1 MTDDSSLQRSRKCP
15 VATLRPVSRR
25 APYVA
30 ACSAIALSLALA
42 ACGQNSSSNLDQSP
56 SIGGKGDQ
64 PKAAQQLGFPQFAT
78 KNTTR
83 VGGADPTAD
92 AAAVAQAVFTPDLPS
107 ARPRAVALVDSA
119 DWQSGVAASVLMSRP
134 LRVPTLLSGSSSV
147 PDATKNAL
155 SALAPTGAPQLGGA
169 KVVRVGSVAVPGGLR
184 ATQVAGTNP
193 FALAAGVDRLAARV
207 AGKPSD
213 VVVVASGERAEF
225 AMPAAAWAAKSG
237 DPVLFVTRNAIP
249 PETRRALAFHQQP
262 KIYLLGPPDVVSA
275 PVEKLLRGLGT
286 VKRIS
291 GADAVS
297 NAIAFARYSDGA
309 FGWNVVDPGH
319 GLVLANDQRPLDA
332 AAAAP
337 LSGSGQY
344 GPLLLVDQPSPLPP
358 ALIQYLLDIEPGY
371 EKDPTRGVYNHGW
384 LLGDGGAIS
393 VGDQARID
401 TLLEIAPVSK
411 APQQTTTPAKPPTGG
426 TKKKT
431 RTSTTSTSTTP
442 SRPTTT
448 TTRGP

>member
-1 MTDDSSLQRSRKCP
+1 
-15 VATLRPVSRR
+15 
-25 APYVA
+25 
-30 ACSAIALSLALA
+30 
-42 ACGQNSSSNLDQSP
+42 
-56 SIGGKGDQ
+56 
-64 PKAAQQLGFPQFAT
+64 
-78 KNTTR
+78 
-83 VGGADPTAD
+83 
-92 AAAVAQAVFTPDLPS
+92 
-107 ARPRAVALVDSA
+107 
-119 DWQSGVAASVLMSRP
+119 
-134 LRVPTLLSGSSSV
+134 V

-155 SALAPTGAPQLGGA
+155 SALAPTGARQLGGA
-169 KVVRVGSVAVPGGLR
+169 KIVRVGSVAAPGGLR
-184 ATQVAGTNP
+184 ATPVAGTNP
-193 FALAAGVDRLAARV
+193 FAIAASVDRLAARA

-237 DPVLFVTRNAIP
+237 DPVLFVTRNAVP
-249 PETRRALAFHQQP
+249 PETRKALAFHQQP

-275 PVEKLLRGLGT
+275 PVEKTLRGLGT

-291 GADAVS
+291 GADAVA
-297 NAIAFARYSDGA
+297 NAIAFARYSDGG

-319 GLVLANDQRPLDA
+319 GLVFANDQRPLDA

-344 GPLLLVDQPSPLPP
+344 GPLLLVEQPSPLPP

-384 LLGDGGAIS
+384 LLGDGSAIS

-401 TLLEIAPVSK
+401 TLLEIAPVSN
-411 APQQTTTPAKPPTGG
+411 ASQQTTTTAKPPTGG
-426 TKKKT
+426 GKKKT
-431 RTSTTSTSTTP
+431 STSTTSTSTTP
-442 SRPTTT
+442 SRTTTTT

>member
-1 MTDDSSLQRSRKCP
+1 MVRR
-15 VATLRPVSRR
+15 RMRR
-25 APYVA
+25 AIPI
-30 ACSAIALSLALA
+30 CLCLALA
-42 ACGQNSSSNLDQSP
+42 GCGSKSATKSTQANL
-56 SIGGKGDQ
+56 GAKGTDTQ
-64 PKAAQQLGFPQFAT
+64 AAQGLGFPQVAT

-107 ARPRAVALVDSA
+107 ARPRAVALVDSG
-119 DWQSGVAASVLMSRP
+119 DWQAGVAASVLMSRP
-134 LRVPTLLSGSSSV
+134 VRAPILLSGSDSL

-155 SALAPTGAPQLGGA
+155 SALAPTGSRPIGGA
-169 KVVRVGSVAVPGGLR
+169 QVVRVGAVPAPGGLR
-184 ATQVAGTNP
+184 STQVAGANP
-193 FALAAGVDRLAARV
+193 FAIAAGVDRLAAR
-207 AGKPSD
+207 ASGKPSD
-213 VVVVASGERAEF
+213 IVVVASGERAEF
-225 AMPAAAWAAKSG
+225 AMPAAAWAAKAG

-249 PETRRALAFHQQP
+249 PETRKALAFHQQP

-275 PVEKLLRGLGT
+275 GVEKLLRGLGT

-291 GADAVS
+291 GPDAVT

-319 GLVLANDQRPLDA
+319 GLVIANDQRPLDA

-337 LSGSGQY
+337 LTASGKY

-384 LLGDGGAIS
+384 LLGDAGAIS

-401 TLLEIAPVSK
+401 TLLEIAPV
-411 APQQTTTPAKPPTGG
+411 AGAQQQTTPAKPPAPAKS
-426 TKKKT
+426 KKKAT
-431 RTSTTSTSTTP
+431 TSTTP
-442 SRPTTT
+442 SRTTTTTT
-448 TTRGP
+448 TTRKP

>member
-1 MTDDSSLQRSRKCP
+1 VP
-15 VATLRPVSRR
+15 PRPRFAVVGST
-25 APYVA
+25 
-30 ACSAIALSLALA
+30 IALSFALA
-42 ACGQNSSSNLDQSP
+42 ACGQSSSSDLGQSP
-56 SIGGKGDQ
+56 AIGRKGDQ
-64 PKAAQQLGFPQFAT
+64 PKAAQELGFPQFAT

-92 AAAVAQAVFTPDLPS
+92 AAAVAQAVFTPELPS
-107 ARPRAVALVDSA
+107 ARPRAVTLVDSG
-119 DWQSGVAASVLMSRP
+119 DWQAGVAASVLMSRP
-134 LRVPTLLSGSSSV
+134 LRAPILLSGSDSL

-155 SALAPTGAPQLGGA
+155 GALDPAGARQIGGA
-169 KVVRVGSVAVPGGLR
+169 KVIRVGSVPAPGGLR
-184 ATQVAGTNP
+184 STQVAGANP
-193 FALAAGVDRLAARV
+193 FAIAAGVDRLAARV
-207 AGKPSD
+207 ARKPSD

-225 AMPAAAWAAKSG
+225 AMPAAAWAAKAG

-275 PVEKLLRGLGT
+275 GVEKLLRRLGT

-291 GADAVS
+291 GADAVT

-319 GLVLANDQRPLDA
+319 GLVFASDQRPLDA

-337 LSGSGQY
+337 LSASGKY
-344 GPLLLVDQPSPLPP
+344 GPLLLVDQPSPLPQT
-358 ALIQYLLDIEPGY
+358 LIQYLLDIEPGY

-384 LLGDGGAIS
+384 LLGDAGAIS

-401 TLLEIAPVSK
+401 TLLEIAPVSN
-411 APQQTTTPAKPPTGG
+411 APQTTTPAKPTTTPKAK
-426 TKKKT
+426 TK
-431 RTSTTSTSTTP
+431 TTSTSTTP
-442 SRPTTT
+442 SRTTTTT
-448 TTRGP
+448 TTRRP

>member
-1 MTDDSSLQRSRKCP
+1 VP
-15 VATLRPVSRR
+15 RR

-30 ACSAIALSLALA
+30 ACSAIVLSLAVA
-42 ACGQNSSSNLDQSP
+42 ACGQSSNTDLGQSP
-56 SIGGKGDQ
+56 AIGSKGNA
-64 PKAAQQLGFPQFAT
+64 PKAAQELGFPQFAT

-107 ARPRAVALVDSA
+107 ARPRAVTLVDSG
-119 DWQSGVAASVLMSRP
+119 DWQAGVAASVLMSRP
-134 LRVPTLLSGSSSV
+134 LRAPILLSGSDSL

-155 SALAPTGAPQLGGA
+155 SALAPSGARQIGGA
-169 KVVRVGSVAVPGGLR
+169 KVIRVGPVPAPSGLR
-184 ATQVAGTNP
+184 STQVAGTNP
-193 FALAAGVDRLAARV
+193 FAIAAGVDRLAARA

-213 VVVVASGERAEF
+213 AVVIASGERAEF
-225 AMPAAAWAAKSG
+225 AMPAAAWAAKAG

-249 PETRRALAFHQQP
+249 PETRSALSFHQQP
-262 KIYLLGPPDVVSA
+262 KIYVLGPPDVVSA
-275 PVEKLLRGLGT
+275 GVEKLLRRLGT
-286 VKRIS
+286 VKRVS
-291 GADAVS
+291 GADAVT

-319 GLVLANDQRPLDA
+319 GLVFANDQRPLDA

-337 LSGSGQY
+337 LSASGKY

-358 ALIQYLLDIEPGY
+358 TLIQYLLDIEPGY

-384 LLGDGGAIS
+384 LLGDAGAIS

-401 TLLEIAPVSK
+401 TLLEIAPVSN
-411 APQQTTTPAKPPTGG
+411 APQQTTTPAKPTTTPKGK
-426 TKKKT
+426 TK
-431 RTSTTSTSTTP
+431 TTSTSTTP
-442 SRPTTT
+442 SRTT
-448 TTRGP
+448 TTRTRKP

>member
-1 MTDDSSLQRSRKCP
+1 VP
-15 VATLRPVSRR
+15 RR
-25 APYVA
+25 LPYAA
-30 ACSAIALSLALA
+30 ACSTIALSLALA
-42 ACGQNSSSNLDQSP
+42 ACGQNGGSNLGKSP
-56 SIGGKGDQ
+56 AIGRSGDQ
-64 PKAAQQLGFPQFAT
+64 PKAAQELGFPQFAT

-107 ARPRAVALVDSA
+107 ARPRAVALVDSG
-119 DWQSGVAASVLMSRP
+119 DWQAGVAASVLMSRP
-134 LRVPTLLSGSSSV
+134 VRAPILLSGSDSL

-155 SALAPTGAPQLGGA
+155 SALAPTGSRPIGGA
-169 KVVRVGSVAVPGGLR
+169 QVVRVGAVPAPGGLR
-184 ATQVAGTNP
+184 STQVAGANP
-193 FALAAGVDRLAARV
+193 FAIAAGVDRLAARA

-213 VVVVASGERAEF
+213 IVVVASGERAEF
-225 AMPAAAWAAKSG
+225 AMPAAAWAAKAG

-249 PETRRALAFHQQP
+249 PETRKALAFHQQP

-275 PVEKLLRGLGT
+275 GVEKLLRGLGT

-291 GADAVS
+291 GPDAVT

-319 GLVLANDQRPLDA
+319 GLVIANDQRPLDA
-332 AAAAP
+332 AAGSP
-337 LSGSGQY
+337 LSAAGKY

-384 LLGDGGAIS
+384 LLGDAGAIS

-401 TLLEIAPVSK
+401 TLHEIAPV
-411 APQQTTTPAKPPTGG
+411 AGAQQQTTPAKPPAPAKS
-426 TKKKT
+426 KKKAT
-431 RTSTTSTSTTP
+431 TSTTP
-442 SRPTTT
+442 SRTTTTTT
-448 TTRGP
+448 TTRKP

>member
-1 MTDDSSLQRSRKCP
+1 VPRRTRSI
-15 VATLRPVSRR
+15 V
-25 APYVA
+25 
-30 ACSAIALSLALA
+30 ACSTIALSLAVA
-42 ACGQNSSSNLDQSP
+42 ACGQNNSSNLGQSP
-56 SIGGKGDQ
+56 AIGRKGDE

-92 AAAVAQAVFTPDLPS
+92 AAGVAQAVFTPELPS
-107 ARPRAVALVDSA
+107 ARPRAGALVDSG
-119 DWQSGVAASVLMSRP
+119 DWQAGVAAAVLMSRP
-134 LRVPTLLSGSSSV
+134 LRAPTLLSGADAL

-155 SALAPTGAPQLGGA
+155 SALAPTGARQIGGA
-169 KVVRVGSVAVPGGLR
+169 KVVRVGSVPAPSGLR
-184 ATQVAGTNP
+184 STRVAGANP
-193 FALAAGVDRLAARV
+193 FAIAAGVDRLAARA

-249 PETRRALAFHQQP
+249 PETRKALAFHQQP
-262 KIYLLGPPDVVSA
+262 KIYLLGPPDVASA
-275 PVEKLLRGLGT
+275 RVEKLLRGLGT
-286 VKRIS
+286 VKRVS
-291 GADAVS
+291 GADAVT

-319 GLVLANDQRPLDA
+319 GLVFASDRRPLDA

-337 LSGSGQY
+337 LSASGKY

-358 ALIQYLLDIEPGY
+358 ALVQYLLDIEPGY

-384 LLGDGGAIS
+384 LLGDAGAIS
-393 VGDQARID
+393 LGDQARID
-401 TLLEIAPVSK
+401 TLLEIAPVSN
-411 APQQTTTPAKPPTGG
+411 ASRQTTTPAKPPTTPKGQS
-426 TKKKT
+426 KKK
-431 RTSTTSTSTTP
+431 TSTSTTP
-442 SRPTTT
+442 SRTTT
-448 TTRGP
+448 TTRAP